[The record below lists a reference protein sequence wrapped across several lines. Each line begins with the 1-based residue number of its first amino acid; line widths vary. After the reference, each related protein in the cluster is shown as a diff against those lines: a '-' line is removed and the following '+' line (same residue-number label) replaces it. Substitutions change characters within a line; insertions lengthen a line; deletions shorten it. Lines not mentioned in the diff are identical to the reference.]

1 METKL
6 LLVVTVL
13 LAILVP
19 EPAKSSRDEDLPAA
33 MVRSRF
39 GFGGWV
45 GGKAID
51 HVESTH
57 KYFWTNQKVTLTM
70 CQSFGASGGQHM

>member
-1 METKL
+1 MNQPENLGESERTMKEMETKW

-39 GFGGWV
+39 GGWV
-45 GGKAID
+45 GGRAID

-57 KYFWTNQKVTLTM
+57 K
-70 CQSFGASGGQHM
+70 

>member
-1 METKL
+1 MKEMETKL
-6 LLVVTVL
+6 LLVMTVL

-39 GFGGWV
+39 GGWV
-45 GGKAID
+45 GEKQLITYKAPI
-51 HVESTH
+51 
-57 KYFWTNQKVTLTM
+57 NI
-70 CQSFGASGGQHM
+70 FGRMKK

>member
-1 METKL
+1 MDQPENRGKSEGKVKEMETKW

-39 GFGGWV
+39 IS
-45 GGKAID
+45 GGKGNRSRRK
-51 HVESTH
+51 HP
-57 KYFWTNQKVTLTM
+57 
-70 CQSFGASGGQHM
+70 